1 MVVIK
6 NTDNT
11 FLAKNLLS
19 VKKTEGGRY
28 IPPPYPMKRNFDIR
42 EHNNLIDEI
51 NAIVN
56 NNDVAEVKA
65 EYKGGEISYKVV
77 KISRKVVASA
87 N

>member
-1 MVVIK
+1 
-6 NTDNT
+6 
-11 FLAKNLLS
+11 
-19 VKKTEGGRY
+19 
-28 IPPPYPMKRNFDIR
+28 MKRNFDIR

-65 EYKGGEISYKVV
+65 EYKDGKISYKVV